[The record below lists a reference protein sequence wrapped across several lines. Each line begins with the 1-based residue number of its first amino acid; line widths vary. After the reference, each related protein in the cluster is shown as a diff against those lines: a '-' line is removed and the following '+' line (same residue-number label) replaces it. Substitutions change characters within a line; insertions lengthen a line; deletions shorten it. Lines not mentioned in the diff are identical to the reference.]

1 MARHNIEKYSFGY
14 SFLKFLVNF
23 WHNFVFYRKVIV
35 LGRNNID
42 PNSHNIFAPNHQNA
56 LMDALAV
63 LCTSKGQP
71 IFLARSDI
79 FRKKSIARIL
89 YYIKILPVYRMRDGM
104 DNLRLND
111 EVFLKTVDVLKHKN
125 GLVILPEGNHG
136 EHRRLRQLKKG
147 ICRIA
152 FSAEEVND
160 FNLNI
165 KIIPVGLEFTHYRR
179 FRQVLTV
186 VYGKPIEVLRFK
198 DTYLENQPKALN
210 DLRDHLS
217 ERMKKLMVHIE
228 SETDYEALDELRS
241 IVNGRYS
248 DRVKF
253 PKIFRDRMLIDTLN
267 NVSRDNPDLF
277 RYICDKT
284 LSVKEKALRLK
295 IGYRYL
301 EKKRHGLLNLIMGAL
316 LLLVTFPLFIYGMA
330 FNYIFLEVPKFPLK
344 KIADRQFHSSVRF
357 VVSLLLTFV
366 FIPLYAVIAFLLL
379 KPWWIALAVVISIPF
394 SGLLAWNWS
403 LIFWRV
409 VEGFRIRWFMITK
422 NSIFKELKEDYTGL
436 MSKIRSL

>member
-1 MARHNIEKYSFGY
+1 
-14 SFLKFLVNF
+14 
-23 WHNFVFYRKVIV
+23 
-35 LGRNNID
+35 
-42 PNSHNIFAPNHQNA
+42 
-56 LMDALAV
+56 
-63 LCTSKGQP
+63 
-71 IFLARSDI
+71 
-79 FRKKSIARIL
+79 
-89 YYIKILPVYRMRDGM
+89 
-104 DNLRLND
+104 
-111 EVFLKTVDVLKHKN
+111 
-125 GLVILPEGNHG
+125 
-136 EHRRLRQLKKG
+136 
-147 ICRIA
+147 
-152 FSAEEVND
+152 
-160 FNLNI
+160 
-165 KIIPVGLEFTHYRR
+165 
-179 FRQVLTV
+179 
-186 VYGKPIEVLRFK
+186 
-198 DTYLENQPKALN
+198 
-210 DLRDHLS
+210 
-217 ERMKKLMVHIE
+217 
-228 SETDYEALDELRS
+228 
-241 IVNGRYS
+241 
-248 DRVKF
+248 
-253 PKIFRDRMLIDTLN
+253 MLIDTLN